1 MTILRPLLACLV
13 LATAAA
19 HAETPKPPPF
29 KNVQFLKHSSHD
41 DLDLA
46 MKYISGALGVG
57 CDYCHVAATGGPWPM
72 DKDDKEAKR
81 TARKMM
87 VMADK
92 INHDFF
98 GGHQVV
104 TCVTC
109 HQGHAEPLDTPNL
122 ETVFREHQAPPAD
135 EAKPPTVTLKEVLD
149 HYAQAAGGKAAW
161 DKLRSR
167 RVVGKLLFGP
177 TVEMPLEET
186 LAAPDKF
193 LAKVT
198 TPQGVITQGF
208 DGKDGWVKTGFGVF
222 PQSAM
227 DRADSAR
234 EGQFYT
240 PIKLESIVSGLK
252 VLPDALVGKAAA
264 HVLAGRAFGCSELLY
279 FDAKSGLLVRRVARM
294 NTPLGEL
301 AEQIDYEDWKTVD
314 GVMLP
319 FTLKRNSGG
328 EVQME
333 KYSSIQ
339 HNVAVDEKSFA
350 RPQK

>member
-1 MTILRPLLACLV
+1 MTNLRALFACLV
-13 LATAAA
+13 LTAAA
-19 HAETPKPPPF
+19 HAEAPKPPSF
-29 KNVQFLKHSSHD
+29 KNVQFLKRSSHD

-57 CDYCHVAATGGPWPM
+57 CEYCHVATPGGPWPM

-87 VMADK
+87 VMAEK

-122 ETVFREHQAPPAD
+122 ETVFREHPPALAGD
-135 EAKPPTVTLKEVLD
+135 DAKPPTVTVKEVLD

-161 DKLRSR
+161 DKLHSR
-167 RVVGKLLFGP
+167 VARGKLLFGP

-186 LAAPDKF
+186 LAAPDKI

-198 TPQGVITQGF
+198 TPNGVVTQGF

-222 PQSAM
+222 AQSPM

-234 EGQFYT
+234 EGRFYT
-240 PIKLESIVSGLK
+240 PIKLEAIVSGLK
-252 VLPDALVGKAAA
+252 VLADALVGKAAA
-264 HVLAGRAFGCSELLY
+264 HVLVGRAFGCNETLY
-279 FDAKSGLLVRRVARM
+279 FDVKTGLLVRRVVRM
-294 NTPLGEL
+294 DTPLGEL

-328 EVQME
+328 EVQVE

-350 RPQK
+350 RPEK